1 MLKNLNMVEFIEG
14 LIVLIV
20 PLLIVCFLI
29 IKWWKDYKRR
39 GKLLVFN
46 DNLKMG
52 MKNRIKSILKIIF
65 LLGIVL
71 TIAMFWYDQ
80 YNHYFG
86 EYSKE
91 AINCPE
97 DSNVAVI
104 KIQGEIVTYGTELVD
119 SASETTVSSD
129 IVSSETIIGYLDKI
143 EKDDDIKAIIVEID
157 SRGGSPVASEEIM
170 NSLKRTTKP
179 TVAVIKEG
187 ADSGAYL
194 IATGVN
200 RIYASRFSEVGGIGI
215 TMSYLDY
222 SQKNKQ
228 EGLTYQQLSSGEF
241 KDTGDPNKE
250 LTAEEKELLMKD
262 VEKMHQLFVENVA
275 VNRNLDIKAVE
286 KLADGST
293 MLGQDAKE
301 KGLID
306 AIGDINDAKEW
317 FKSQLGIEPELC
329 IY

>member
-1 MLKNLNMVEFIEG
+1 MIEFIEG
-14 LIVLIV
+14 LIILTAFLSI
-20 PLLIVCFLI
+20 IFIFLI
-29 IKWWKDYKRR
+29 KWRKNYKRT

-52 MKNRIKSILKIIF
+52 MKNQIKLILKTTF

-71 TIAMFWYDQ
+71 TIAMFWYNQ

-86 EYSKE
+86 KYAKE
-91 AINCPE
+91 TINCPK
-97 DSNVAVI
+97 DSNIAVI
-104 KIQGEIVTYGTELVD
+104 KIQGEIVTYGTELID

-129 IVSSETIIGYLDKI
+129 VVSSETIVGYFNEI

-157 SRGGSPVASEEIM
+157 SRGGSPMASEEIM
-170 NSLKRTTKP
+170 DSLKKTTKP
-179 TVAVIKEG
+179 TIAVIRES

-194 IATGVN
+194 VATGAN
-200 RIYASRFSEVGGIGI
+200 RIYASRFSEVGSIGV

-228 EGLTYQQLSSGEF
+228 EGLTYQQLSSGKF
-241 KDTGDPNKE
+241 KDTGSPDKE

-275 VNRNLDIKAVE
+275 VNRNLDIKTVE

-306 AIGDINDAKEW
+306 EIGNIDDAKNW
-317 FKSQLGIEPELC
+317 LKSQLGIEPELC
-329 IY
+329 IYQ